1 MVTKKAKTSAKQVS
15 VKKSTAA
22 SKKTLAARQAE
33 IKITQKRTFSIKNM
47 TTRLPRLRKGGELH
61 VKPET
66 LQGLNKW
73 FALFYAAAGL
83 ATALFAVPHAVTLQI
98 SHLMRDEL
106 LSTNSDPVFGYAV
119 TQLGNISVHW
129 LLATWLVLMAIVH
142 GLAATKLR
150 KQAEQEIAQNKATA
164 GWLLGGVL
172 YGLGAVI
179 VLLLV
184 GGYDVV
190 LLGLAFAASVAA
202 GIAGWLTS
210 RTGTW
215 LRAGLVLTTVLA
227 LLPLGATKLLLGT
240 AALQNAGVPLGIY
253 ITATTFVV
261 GTLLILVAAWL
272 HHLRK
277 GAATQPTA
285 WAAITIVLT
294 FVFAVATA
302 GQIFAGVLW

>member
-1 MVTKKAKTSAKQVS
+1 MATKKAKTGAKQAS

-22 SKKTLAARQAE
+22 SKKTLAAKQAE
-33 IKITQKRTFSIKNM
+33 IKITHKRTFSVKNM
-47 TTRLPRLRKGGELH
+47 TARLPRLKKGGELH

-83 ATALFAVPHAVTLQI
+83 ATALFAVPHTVTLQV

-119 TQLGNISVHW
+119 TQLGGISVHW
-129 LLATWLVLMAIVH
+129 LLATWLVLLAVVH
-142 GLAATKLR
+142 GLLATKLR
-150 KQAEQEIAQNKATA
+150 KQAEQEITQDKATA

-179 VLLLV
+179 ILLLA
-184 GGYDVV
+184 GGYDVM

-202 GIAGWLTS
+202 GVAGWLAT

-215 LRAGLVLTTVLA
+215 LRAGLTLATVLA
-227 LLPLGATKLLLGT
+227 LLPLGVIKTLLGT
-240 AALQNAGVPLGIY
+240 AALQGAGVPLGIY
-253 ITATTFVV
+253 IIATTFVV
-261 GTLLILVAAWL
+261 GVLLLLATTWL

-277 GAATQPTA
+277 GASSHPTA
-285 WAAITIVLT
+285 WVAIMAVLI
-294 FVFAVATA
+294 FVFVVATA